1 MHTRILQRDNG
12 SWQLWYYD
20 GEGKRK
26 AVTLKID
33 GENPRN
39 MREAEKAKDALLP
52 KLTTI
57 KPCMEWKKAWQDFEA
72 THAGMSARRLYQ
84 VRMSYTRFHIWAEQN
99 GRAAMDS
106 VTAQD
111 VVKWLDAEMERF
123 SNRSWNEHL
132 SNLKMILPVAKAVKP
147 KPHDA
152 VSRQPYTMDEI
163 EGILD
168 ALDKP
173 LTLPYRYKTH
183 GKTVTVR
190 RPYTLLYKEEVKIA
204 IMLGAYCGMRLI
216 DAVSLTAEQYD
227 GEFISYTPS
236 KTRNT
241 SHRLVVVPVIH
252 PKLKATLDGVSGTV
266 TPNLRALHDK
276 SDSMCARIFKHVFN
290 ACGFQTTIPCE
301 GRCNASI
308 GGFHALRHS
317 YITWCAENGV
327 PIEVVADCVGHTS
340 IITTSIYNHISAR
353 RKALEMAKIMS
364 TEHNF

>member
-1 MHTRILQRDNG
+1 M
-12 SWQLWYYD
+12 
-20 GEGKRK
+20 
-26 AVTLKID
+26 
-33 GENPRN
+33 
-39 MREAEKAKDALLP
+39 
-52 KLTTI
+52 
-57 KPCMEWKKAWQDFEA
+57 
-72 THAGMSARRLYQ
+72 
-84 VRMSYTRFHIWAEQN
+84 
-99 GRAAMDS
+99 
-106 VTAQD
+106 
-111 VVKWLDAEMERF
+111 
-123 SNRSWNEHL
+123 
-132 SNLKMILPVAKAVKP
+132 
-147 KPHDA
+147 
-152 VSRQPYTMDEI
+152 
-163 EGILD
+163 D